1 MGNICGK
8 GSKDSDP
15 FSQPGRTLGS
25 APPPPSTNARSSI
38 PPNIRSQGRTLGGPL
53 GGDTEDAR
61 RAAAQAAEGITGL
74 LKSMLIDAMQE
85 RALKSRQPKGKLGS
99 QLAKE
104 RQQTRTD
111 TLGQASREE
120 RRARDADTS
129 AEARNW
135 N

>member
-8 GSKDSDP
+8 ASKDSDP

-25 APPPPSTNARSSI
+25 APPPRPANARSTI
-38 PPNIRSQGRTLGGPL
+38 PSNVNSPGRTLGGPAR
-53 GGDTEDAR
+53 GDTEDAR
-61 RAAAQAAEGITGL
+61 RAAAQAAE
-74 LKSMLIDAMQE
+74 E
-85 RALKSRQPKGKLGS
+85 RAARLNQPKGKLGS

-104 RQQTRTD
+104 RQQTRTT
-111 TLGQASREE
+111 TLGQASTEE
-120 RRARDADTS
+120 RRARDADAS

>member
-1 MGNICGK
+1 M
-8 GSKDSDP
+8 
-15 FSQPGRTLGS
+15 
-25 APPPPSTNARSSI
+25 
-38 PPNIRSQGRTLGGPL
+38 
-53 GGDTEDAR
+53 
-61 RAAAQAAEGITGL
+61 
-74 LKSMLIDAMQE
+74 SMLMNATQE
-85 RALKSRQPKGKLGS
+85 RALRSKQPKGKLGS

-120 RRARDADTS
+120 RRARDADAG